1 MGQVVQLLV
10 QCAVLT
16 SDQQLEIYADTD
28 SLLDEYEQQC
38 TLRST
43 AQDALLSLCSTK
55 SGGVKR
61 MPVEHLKQVFMQVI
75 VIGMSFDGASYA
87 VHHAGRDIGPAAKTA
102 RKQAVVGSFG
112 ECPRVH

>member
-1 MGQVVQLLV
+1 
-10 QCAVLT
+10 
-16 SDQQLEIYADTD
+16 
-28 SLLDEYEQQC
+28 
-38 TLRST
+38 
-43 AQDALLSLCSTK
+43 
-55 SGGVKR
+55 

-87 VHHAGRDIGPAAKTA
+87 VHHAGRDIGPAVKTA